1 MIILVRHGEAT
12 HHTEHFT
19 GGWTDSVLTDTGRR
33 QIEAAAEKLARDF
46 SGKMPRFRIL
56 CSDLKRAHESA
67 VIFAEKLGIEKVED
81 FAFLREKNNG
91 RAAGLKESEAKA
103 IYCPPATLKELD
115 HRNYPGGETR
125 REFYRRSVDGL
136 HEVADWEK
144 ENLIII
150 SHKGT
155 IQNLI
160 FDWLGLD
167 IDDVNR
173 LNFSVDILPSSLS
186 VLGINKWKEHAIF
199 RLNDLS
205 HLQADEGYGIHK
217 FKLAAIDA
225 LNQK

>member
-19 GGWTDSVLTDTGRR
+19 GGWTDSNLTDKGRR
-33 QIEAAAEKLARDF
+33 QIEAAAEKLTKDF

-91 RAAGLKESEAKA
+91 KAAGLKESEARS
-103 IYCPPATLKELD
+103 IYCPPPTLK
-115 HRNYPGGETR
+115 
-125 REFYRRSVDGL
+125 RRSVDGL
-136 HEVADWEK
+136 HEAADWDK

-155 IQNLI
+155 IQNII
-160 FDWLGLD
+160 FDWLGMD
-167 IDDVNR
+167 IEDVNR

-205 HLQADEGYGIHK
+205 HLQAQEGYGIHK
-217 FKLAAIDA
+217 FKLGGIDA
-225 LNQK
+225 LYQK

>member
-12 HHTEHFT
+12 HHTEHLT
-19 GGWTDSVLTDTGRR
+19 GGWTDSVLTDKGRR
-33 QIEAAAEKLARDF
+33 QIEAAAEKLSRDF
-46 SGKMPRFRIL
+46 SGTMPRFRIL

-67 VIFAEKLGIEKVED
+67 VIFADKLGIEKVED
-81 FAFLREKNNG
+81 FLFLREKNNG
-91 RAAGLKESEAKA
+91 KAAGLKEREAKCL
-103 IYCPPATLKELD
+103 YCPPETLKELD

-125 REFYRRSVDGL
+125 REFFQRSVDGL
-136 HEVADWEK
+136 HEAADWEK

-155 IQNLI
+155 IQNII
-160 FDWLGLD
+160 FAWLGLD

-205 HLQADEGYGIHK
+205 HMQAGEGYCIHK
-217 FKLAAIDA
+217 FKLGAIDA
-225 LNQK
+225 FNQK

>member
-1 MIILVRHGEAT
+1 
-12 HHTEHFT
+12 
-19 GGWTDSVLTDTGRR
+19 
-33 QIEAAAEKLARDF
+33 
-46 SGKMPRFRIL
+46 MPRFRIL

-81 FAFLREKNNG
+81 YAFLREKNNG
-91 RAAGLKESEAKA
+91 KAAGLKESEAKA
-103 IYCPPATLKELD
+103 IYRPPATLKELD

-125 REFYRRSVDGL
+125 REFFRRSVDGL
-136 HEVADWEK
+136 HDAADWEK

-155 IQNLI
+155 IQNII

-186 VLGINKWKEHAIF
+186 VLGINKWKEHAVF

-205 HLQADEGYGIHK
+205 HLQVEEGYGIHK
-217 FKLAAIDA
+217 FKLGAIDA
-225 LNQK
+225 LFQK

>member
-19 GGWTDSVLTDTGRR
+19 GGRTDSVLTDRGRR

-46 SGKMPRFRIL
+46 SGNMPLFRIL
-56 CSDLKRAHESA
+56 CSDLRRAHESA
-67 VIFAEKLGIEKVED
+67 VIVAEKLGIEKVED

-91 RAAGLKESEAKA
+91 KAAGLKESEAKA

-136 HEVADWEK
+136 HEAADWEK

-155 IQNLI
+155 IQNII
-160 FDWLGLD
+160 FAWLGLD

-186 VLGINKWKEHAIF
+186 VLAINKWKEHAIF

-205 HLQADEGYGIHK
+205 HLQAGEGYGIHK
-217 FKLAAIDA
+217 FKLGAIDA

>member
-1 MIILVRHGEAT
+1 MIILIRHGEAT

-19 GGWTDSVLTDTGRR
+19 GGWTDSDLTEKGRR
-33 QIEAAAEKLARDF
+33 QIEAAAEKLAKDF
-46 SGKMPRFRIL
+46 AGIMPHFRIL

-67 VIFAEKLGIEKVED
+67 VIFSKRLGIKQVED
-81 FAFLREKNNG
+81 YAFLREKNNG
-91 RAAGLKESEAKA
+91 KAAGLKESEARCL
-103 IYCPPATLKELD
+103 YCPPATLKELD

-125 REFYRRSVDGL
+125 REFFRRTVDGMR
-136 HEVADWEK
+136 EAAEWEK

-155 IQNLI
+155 IQNII
-160 FDWLGLD
+160 FAWLGMD

-205 HLQADEGYGIHK
+205 HLGMQEGYGIHK
-217 FKLAAIDA
+217 FKLGTIDA
-225 LNQK
+225 FFQK

>member
-12 HHTEHFT
+12 HHTEHLT
-19 GGWTDSVLTDTGRR
+19 GGWTDSNLTEKGRR
-33 QIEAAAEKLARDF
+33 QIEAAAAKLAEDF
-46 SGKMPRFRIL
+46 SGAVPRFRIL
-56 CSDLKRAHESA
+56 CSDLKRAHVSA
-67 VIFAEKLGIEKVED
+67 VIFAEKLGITKVED

-91 RAAGLKESEAKA
+91 RAAGLKESEAKY

-115 HRNYPGGETR
+115 HQNYPGGETR
-125 REFYRRSVDGL
+125 REFFWRTVNGL
-136 HEVADWEK
+136 REAADWNR

-155 IQNLI
+155 IQNII
-160 FDWLGLD
+160 FAWLGMD
-167 IDDVNR
+167 IDAVNR

-186 VLGINKWKEHAIF
+186 VLGINKWKEHAVF

-205 HLQADEGYGIHK
+205 HLQPGEGYGLRK

-225 LNQK
+225 FNQK

>member
-19 GGWTDSVLTDTGRR
+19 GGWTDSNLTDKGRR
-33 QIEAAAEKLARDF
+33 QIEAAAEKLAKDF
-46 SGKMPRFRIL
+46 SGKMPCFRIL

-91 RAAGLKESEAKA
+91 KAAGLKESEARS
-103 IYCPPATLKELD
+103 IYCPPPTLKELD

-125 REFYRRSVDGL
+125 REFFRRSVDGL
-136 HEVADWEK
+136 HEAADWDK

-155 IQNLI
+155 IQNII
-160 FDWLGLD
+160 FDWLGMD
-167 IDDVNR
+167 IEDVNR
-173 LNFSVDILPSSLS
+173 LNFSVDILGTGRIRHP
-186 VLGINKWKEHAIF
+186 
-199 RLNDLS
+199 
-205 HLQADEGYGIHK
+205 
-217 FKLAAIDA
+217 
-225 LNQK
+225 

>member
-19 GGWTDSVLTDTGRR
+19 GGWTDSNLTDKGRR
-33 QIEAAAEKLARDF
+33 QIEAAAEKLAKDF
-46 SGKMPRFRIL
+46 SGKMPHFRIL

-67 VIFAEKLGIEKVED
+67 VIFA
-81 FAFLREKNNG
+81 
-91 RAAGLKESEAKA
+91 GLKESEARS
-103 IYCPPATLKELD
+103 IYCPPPTLKELD

-125 REFYRRSVDGL
+125 REFFRRSVDGL
-136 HEVADWEK
+136 HEAADWDK

-155 IQNLI
+155 IQNII
-160 FDWLGLD
+160 FDWLGMD
-167 IDDVNR
+167 IEDVNR

-205 HLQADEGYGIHK
+205 HLQAQEGYGIHK
-217 FKLAAIDA
+217 FKLGGIDA
-225 LNQK
+225 LYQK

>member
-19 GGWTDSVLTDTGRR
+19 GGWTDSNLTDKGRR
-33 QIEAAAEKLARDF
+33 QIEAAAEKLAKDF
-46 SGKMPRFRIL
+46 SGKMPCFRIL

-91 RAAGLKESEAKA
+91 KAAGLKESEARS
-103 IYCPPATLKELD
+103 IYCP
-115 HRNYPGGETR
+115 R
-125 REFYRRSVDGL
+125 REFFRRSVDGL
-136 HEVADWEK
+136 HEAADWDK

-155 IQNLI
+155 IQNII
-160 FDWLGLD
+160 FDWLGMD
-167 IDDVNR
+167 IEDVNR

-205 HLQADEGYGIHK
+205 HLQAQEGYGIHK
-217 FKLAAIDA
+217 FKLGGIDA
-225 LNQK
+225 LYQK